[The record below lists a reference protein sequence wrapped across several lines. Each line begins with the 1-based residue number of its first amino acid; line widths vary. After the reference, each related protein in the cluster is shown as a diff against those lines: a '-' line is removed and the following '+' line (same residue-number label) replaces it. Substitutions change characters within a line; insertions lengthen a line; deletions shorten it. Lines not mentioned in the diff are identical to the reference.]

1 MVDGSLK
8 FDTKFDTSGV
18 NKATDMVNKSVSRM
32 YQRVKQA
39 FGGKEVDQSTARM
52 KQLQNS
58 VDEANAKVEKQI
70 SDIERLRAEYAEL
83 KADDGYI
90 EPEAAIPLIEQAET
104 LKAKIAEAKQQVAE
118 YDKQWE
124 QGVAGADS
132 KSSQWI
138 DKLHSLQEEYDKILE
153 KIEKIES
160 KAEAKHQ
167 TDRDAQLKAYEDKIA
182 ASEGKLE
189 GLKNKAEIAKTK
201 LNEALDT
208 KVPSNFKRG
217 LTGATEGLNRFSKR
231 VMGLA
236 KRVFVFTVILR
247 ALRKLQELLKTM
259 TSTDKQVQTSLANI
273 KGNLLTA
280 FQPIYEVALP
290 ALKELLLVLE
300 QVTAFVAQ
308 FTAAMFGKSVA
319 QMQKNAKALNKQ
331 ATATSAV
338 GKATDK
344 AARSLANF
352 DELNQLSSSDSSSGG
367 GSSAGASMPSFDSD
381 IGEMDAKIQII
392 LSHALVLA
400 GVALIMIG
408 IATMN
413 IKAALTGVGLVIT
426 GLTFGK
432 GSGAFDKTPP
442 WIKQVV
448 TWAQLILGAVLIIV
462 GIALL
467 AAAGSGIPF
476 ILAGISMMA
485 TGFAYGKVSGAFA
498 ETPQWLKTILTWGA
512 VSLSTAL
519 LVMGLAMGNPVLI
532 GLGIAAFKKSIDLG
546 RKNGTF
552 DYTLNMIKT
561 FGNSAGNFIV
571 GVWNRVKNK
580 ASEVFKSISLG
591 ATRMWDTVKNAGR
604 DRLNGIISLVER
616 CINTVV
622 NKANRISWNIPEW
635 VPGIGGKR
643 FGFNLPTVSI
653 PRLATG
659 TVVPRNYGEYT
670 AILGDNKREPE
681 VVSPL
686 STMKQA
692 VKEVLSELGDNT
704 RPISITV
711 YTVLDGKVV
720 GKSVVEY
727 HNGVVRRTGKT
738 PLVGVNL

>member
-8 FDTKFDTSGV
+8 FDTKFDTDGV

-39 FGGKEVDQSTARM
+39 FSGKEVDQSTARM

-90 EPEAAIPLIEQAET
+90 EPETAIPLIEQAET

-167 TDRDAQLKAYEDKIA
+167 TDRDARLKAYEEKISD
-182 ASEGKLE
+182 SEGKLE

-201 LNEALDT
+201 LNEALDA

-217 LTGATEGLNRFSKR
+217 LTGATEGLSRFLKR

-290 ALKELLLVLE
+290 ALKELLFVLE
-300 QVTAFVAQ
+300 QVTAFVAS
-308 FTAAMFGKSVA
+308 FTAALFGKSVS

-331 ATATSAV
+331 ATATSKV
-338 GKATDK
+338 GKAAEK
-344 AARSLANF
+344 ASRSLASF
-352 DELNQLSSSDSSSGG
+352 DELNQLSDNSSSSSGATDA
-367 GSSAGASMPSFDSD
+367 SSAPSFDSNIAD
-381 IGEMDAKIQII
+381 METNVKKITAYATI
-392 LSHALVLA
+392 LAGIALVM
-400 GVALIMIG
+400 VG
-408 IATMN
+408 IATAN
-413 IKAALTGVGLVIT
+413 ISAALFGVGLIIT
-426 GLTFGK
+426 GIAFGK
-432 GSGAFDKTPP
+432 GSGAF
-442 WIKQVV
+442 
-448 TWAQLILGAVLIIV
+448 
-462 GIALL
+462 
-467 AAAGSGIPF
+467 SGIPQWVHQIITWGSMILGVVLIVLGCYLGF
-476 ILAGISMMA
+476 NPKLILAGLAMLC
-485 TGFAYGKVSGAFA
+485 TGLAYGSASGAFDVA
-498 ETPQWLKTILTWGA
+498 FAKISEFKDNVINKIKEFGVNVKDWWNSNLAKFFTREYWQEKFNNIRGRCADFKNAVFNGA
-512 VSLSTAL
+512 QNLVSR
-519 LVMGLAMGNPVLI
+519 
-532 GLGIAAFKKSIDLG
+532 IAS
-546 RKNGTF
+546 
-552 DYTLNMIKT
+552 
-561 FGNSAGNFIV
+561 SASNL
-571 GVWNRVKNK
+571 WNKITSG
-580 ASEVFKSISLG
+580 AS
-591 ATRMWDTVKNAGR
+591 RMWDSIKNSGR
-604 DRLNGIISLVER
+604 GRLNGIISLVER

-622 NKANRISWNIPEW
+622 NKANRISWNIPDW
-635 VPGIGGKR
+635 VPGIGGKK

-692 VKEVLSELGDNT
+692 VREVMNELGGDNS
-704 RPISITV
+704 RPISISI
-711 YTVLDGKVV
+711 YTTLDGKVV
-720 GKSVVEY
+720 GQSVIEY

-738 PLVGVNL
+738 PLAGVSV

>member
-8 FDTKFDTSGV
+8 FDTKFDTDGV

-39 FGGKEVDQSTARM
+39 FSGKEVDQSTARM

-90 EPEAAIPLIEQAET
+90 EPETAIPLIEQAET

-167 TDRDAQLKAYEDKIA
+167 TDRDAQLKAYEEKISD
-182 ASEGKLE
+182 SEGKLE

-201 LNEALDT
+201 LNEALDA

-217 LTGATEGLNRFSKR
+217 LTGATEGLSRFLKR

-290 ALKELLLVLE
+290 ALKELLFVLE
-300 QVTAFVAQ
+300 QVTAFVAS
-308 FTAAMFGKSVA
+308 FTAALFGKSVS

-331 ATATSAV
+331 ATATSKV
-338 GKATDK
+338 GKAAEK
-344 AARSLANF
+344 ASRSLASF
-352 DELNQLSSSDSSSGG
+352 DELNQLSDNSSSSSGATDA
-367 GSSAGASMPSFDSD
+367 SSAPSFDSNIAD
-381 IGEMDAKIQII
+381 METNVKKITAYATI
-392 LSHALVLA
+392 LAGIALVM
-400 GVALIMIG
+400 VG
-408 IATMN
+408 IATAN
-413 IKAALTGVGLVIT
+413 ISAALFGVGLIIT
-426 GLTFGK
+426 GIAFGK
-432 GSGAFDKTPP
+432 GSGAF
-442 WIKQVV
+442 
-448 TWAQLILGAVLIIV
+448 
-462 GIALL
+462 
-467 AAAGSGIPF
+467 SGIPQWVHQIITWGSMILGVVLIVLGCYLGF
-476 ILAGISMMA
+476 NPKLILAGLAMLG
-485 TGFAYGKVSGAFA
+485 TGLAYGSASGAFDVA
-498 ETPQWLKTILTWGA
+498 FAKISEFKDNVINKIKEFGVNVKDWWNSNLAKFFTREYWQEKFNNIRGRCADFKNAVFNGA
-512 VSLSTAL
+512 QNLVSR
-519 LVMGLAMGNPVLI
+519 
-532 GLGIAAFKKSIDLG
+532 IAS
-546 RKNGTF
+546 
-552 DYTLNMIKT
+552 
-561 FGNSAGNFIV
+561 SASNL
-571 GVWNRVKNK
+571 WNKITSG
-580 ASEVFKSISLG
+580 AS
-591 ATRMWDTVKNAGR
+591 RMWDSIKNSGR
-604 DRLNGIISLVER
+604 DKLNGIISLVER
-616 CINTVV
+616 CTNTVV
-622 NKANRISWNIPEW
+622 NKANRISWNIPDW
-635 VPGIGGKR
+635 VPGIGGKK

-692 VKEVLSELGDNT
+692 VREVMNELGGDNS
-704 RPISITV
+704 RPISISI
-711 YTVLDGKVV
+711 YTTLDGKVV
-720 GKSVVEY
+720 GQSVIEY

-738 PLVGVNL
+738 PLAGVSV